1 MNCIANKN
9 IILGITGGIAA
20 YKTPELVRGLK
31 KQGAN
36 VRVVMT
42 QSAKEFVAPLALQAV
57 SNNPVSYDLFDPA
70 SEAAMSHIELARWA
84 DLILIAPATA
94 NTIAH
99 LNEGKAKDLLTTLA
113 LAAHAQIAIAPA
125 MNQQMW
131 LNQQTQNN
139 ITRLSK
145 KGFTIFGPASGEQA
159 CGEFGP
165 GRMLEPDELVEMA
178 NTLFEKKALTGKNF
192 LITAGPT
199 QEAID
204 PVRYLSNHSSGKMG
218 FALAQA
224 AMEAGANVTLIAGPV
239 HLATPEHVT
248 RIDVSSALE
257 MQQAVCSLIKEQ
269 DVFISAAAVA
279 DYRIEQIAE
288 TKIKKTNEKLE
299 LSLIKNPDILKTVSE
314 ENKNLF
320 TVGFAAETDKLLQHA
335 KTKLTEKNLNMIVAN
350 DVSKIDRGFNSENN
364 ACVVLTKSGQQEYP
378 LMPKKKLAGVLI
390 EVIAEHY
397 LSCLKVAHKQEN

>member
-335 KTKLTEKNLNMIVAN
+335 KVKLVEKNLNMIVAN